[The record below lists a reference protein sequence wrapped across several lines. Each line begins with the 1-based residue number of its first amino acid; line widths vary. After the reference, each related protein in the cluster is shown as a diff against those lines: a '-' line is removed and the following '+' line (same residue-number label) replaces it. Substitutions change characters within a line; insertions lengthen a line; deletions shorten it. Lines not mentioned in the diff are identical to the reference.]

1 MALNAAMVP
10 SLQTSNQD
18 ENTVY
23 SERDDTT
30 AVEALMH
37 LFMVKLEAAKDNS
50 GMEEDLAKLNS
61 TNGFLF
67 MFGCYYY
74 ID

>member
-1 MALNAAMVP
+1 MALNTAMVP